1 MVSLNCIVHCSISG
15 GVIEFISSYP
25 NSFSWY
31 DVIYVKIHPISI
43 SYDPISSLRY
53 RLIVLIELSIVSMF
67 ILYFYCWY
75 FAYKSM
81 CKLKCCFPF
90 TYSFWHMGKTVTV
103 QYNRY
108 EVMMWRGI
116 DNRDKDR
123 VDSATNNSVIFS
135 FTTKLFQ
142 SCTAVKELHLEIMPN
157 QIFTLLGPVWIWVW
171 SDG

>member
-1 MVSLNCIVHCSISG
+1 MEL
-15 GVIEFISSYP
+15 ISSYP
-25 NSFSWY
+25 NLFSWHN
-31 DVIYVKIHPISI
+31 VIYLKIHAIGI

-108 EVMMWRGI
+108 EVMM
-116 DNRDKDR
+116 
-123 VDSATNNSVIFS
+123 
-135 FTTKLFQ
+135 
-142 SCTAVKELHLEIMPN
+142 
-157 QIFTLLGPVWIWVW
+157 
-171 SDG
+171 